1 MANKARST
9 APPLRPVLQGSIV
22 LLMSDGGEET
32 ALFLSHL
39 KIPGE

>member
-1 MANKARST
+1 MTNEARST
-9 APPLRPVLQGSIV
+9 APPLHPILQGSIT

-32 ALFLSHL
+32 TLFLSHL